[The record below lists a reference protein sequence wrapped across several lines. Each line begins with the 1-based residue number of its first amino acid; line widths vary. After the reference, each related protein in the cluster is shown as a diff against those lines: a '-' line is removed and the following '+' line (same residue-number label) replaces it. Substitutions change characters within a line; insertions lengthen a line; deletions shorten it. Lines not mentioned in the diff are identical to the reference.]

1 MTNSTENNK
10 ILLELNE
17 FLKPHQIKTDSESIQ
32 FYGRD
37 WTTYFD
43 IHSKAIL
50 FPECIEHVQ
59 KIVRWAVK
67 NNISLVPSG
76 GRTGLSGAS
85 VAKNGEVVL
94 SFERMNKILTF
105 NSIDNHVVC
114 EPGVIIQELQE
125 FANKQNLYYP
135 VDFAARGSSH
145 LAGTIATNA
154 GGIKV
159 LRYGMTRDWI
169 VGLKVITG
177 TGELLDLNRGL
188 IKNATGYDFRHLF
201 IGSEGTL
208 GLIVEATVKLAQPPP
223 PLKTLLLSSSTLEQI
238 MKVYELF
245 KDKCRL
251 TAFEMFSDKAL
262 KFVLKSTQAP
272 APFKENYP
280 YFAVLELECPHE
292 QVENTIMECFQTALE
307 NSFITDGLMAQ
318 SEEQARVF
326 WKYREQISESL
337 SPFSP
342 YKNDL
347 SVKISK
353 VPAYVDKLNTVL
365 TQSYPHWDVVWFGHI
380 GDGNLHINILRPHNM
395 TKEEFV
401 KECQKV
407 DTLVFEVT
415 QTFEGS
421 ISAEH
426 GVGLTKKPFLHYAR
440 SKTEIELMKQI
451 KKSFDPHNI
460 LNPGKIF

>member
-1 MTNSTENNK
+1 MTTAELAPE
-10 ILLELNE
+10 LLTELNS
-17 FLKPHQIKTDSESIQ
+17 FLHAHQIKTDFESLSY
-32 FYGRD
+32 YGKD

-43 IHSKAIL
+43 IKARAIL
-50 FPECIEHVQ
+50 FPETIENVQ
-59 KIVRWAVK
+59 SIVKWAIK
-67 NNISLVPSG
+67 NKISLVPSG

-94 SFERMNKILTF
+94 SFERMNKIKSF
-105 NSIDNHVVC
+105 NKLDNHVVC
-114 EPGVIIQELQE
+114 EPGVIIQELQD
-125 FANKQNLYYP
+125 FAHKNHLYYP

-145 LAGTIATNA
+145 IAGTIATNA

-169 VGLKVITG
+169 AGLKVVTG

-208 GLIVEATVKLAQPPP
+208 GFIVEATIRLTQPPP
-223 PLKTLLLSSSTLEQI
+223 PLKTLLLASTSLEQI
-238 MKVYELF
+238 MNVYSLF
-245 KDKCRL
+245 KERCVL

-262 KFVLKSTQAP
+262 NYVLNSTQAP
-272 APFKENYP
+272 APFKKKSP
-280 YFAVLELECPHE
+280 YYAVLEVECPHE
-292 QVENTIMECFQTALE
+292 SVENIIMECFEKALE
-307 NSFITDGLMAQ
+307 QGDITDGLMAQ

-337 SPFSP
+337 SKYSP

-347 SVKISK
+347 SVKISV
-353 VPAYVDKLNTVL
+353 VPAFVEKLSQIL
-365 TQSYPHWDVVWFGHI
+365 TQAYPTWSVVWFGHI
-380 GDGNLHINILRPHNM
+380 GDGNLHINILRPDGM
-395 TKEEFV
+395 SKENFV
-401 KECQKV
+401 QECQKV

-415 QTFEGS
+415 KNFEGS

-426 GVGLTKKPFLHYAR
+426 GVGLTKKPFLQFTR
-440 SKTEIELMKQI
+440 SPVEINIMKQI
-451 KKSFDPHNI
+451 KASFDPHNI